1 MNIIKRRI
9 IWYILSSILVTYS
22 IVAMVIWGINPG
34 ADFTGGTLIGV
45 GFNTYVSANDVRESI
60 KDLGL
65 QSLSVSETGNNSVSI
80 KTTTLERGEIDEIIS
95 TLKTNLSQAPS
106 LGVTSVEEKQ
116 VQVIGPTLGSDMT
129 KKAIIAVCIAV
140 VAIILYIAWSFRKVQ
155 RPFSSWSM
163 STATI
168 IALTHDIIVVIGFV
182 CTINHF
188 YGFEADGY
196 LLVALLT
203 ILGFSVHDT
212 IVVFDRIREN
222 LLRTASNIPVE
233 KTIEDSINQTLAR
246 SLNTSL
252 TAILVLLALA
262 TIGGGAIRPFALTL
276 LIGIAIGTYSSIF
289 LASPILVTWTN
300 IRNKFSKKNNKE

>member
-9 IWYILSSILVTYS
+9 IWYIISAILITYS
-22 IVAMVIWGINPG
+22 IIVMVFWGVNPG

-45 GFNTYVSANDVRESI
+45 GFNTYVSADDVRQSL
-60 KDLGL
+60 KDVDLK
-65 QSLSVSETGNNSVSI
+65 SLSVSNTGNNSVSI
-80 KTTTLERGEIDEIIS
+80 KTTTLERGDIDNILS
-95 TLKTNLSQAPS
+95 TLKTNLSAAPN

-129 KKAIIAVCIAV
+129 KRAIIAVCIAV
-140 VAIILYIAWSFRKVQ
+140 VAIVLYIAWSFRKVQ

-168 IALTHDIIVVIGFV
+168 IALAHDIIVVIGFV

-188 YGFEADGY
+188 YGFEADSY

-233 KTIEDSINQTLAR
+233 KTIDESIDQTLAR

-252 TAILVLLALA
+252 TAMLVLLALA

-276 LIGIAIGTYSSIF
+276 LVGIAIGTYSSIF

-300 IRNKFSKKNNKE
+300 IRKKLSKKNKD

>member
-9 IWYILSSILVTYS
+9 IWYIISAILITYS
-22 IVAMVIWGINPG
+22 IIVMVFWGVNPG

-45 GFNTYVSANDVRESI
+45 GFNTYVSSSDVRESL

-65 QSLSVSETGNNSVSI
+65 QSLSVSNTGNNSVSI
-80 KTTTLERGEIDEIIS
+80 KTTTLERGEIDEILS
-95 TLKTNLSQAPS
+95 TLKTNLSAAPS

-129 KKAIIAVCIAV
+129 KRAIKAVCIAV
-140 VAIILYIAWSFRKVQ
+140 VAIVLYIAWSFRKVQ

-168 IALTHDIIVVIGFV
+168 IALSHDIIVVIGFV

-188 YGFEADGY
+188 YGYESDGY

-233 KTIEDSINQTLAR
+233 KTIDESIDQTLAR

-252 TAILVLLALA
+252 TAMLVLLALA

-276 LIGIAIGTYSSIF
+276 LVGIAIGTYSSIF
-289 LASPILVTWTN
+289 LASPILVSWTN
-300 IRNKFSKKNNKE
+300 IRKKFSKKNKD